1 MIEIIVNGDRLT
13 LPDGSGPADVVA
25 ALTGRAVASDG
36 QAADGEPL
44 GIAVA
49 VDDAVVPRRAWAAHR
64 LGDGSRVE
72 VLTAAQGG

>member
-25 ALTGRAVASDG
+25 ALTGREIGPDG
-36 QAADGEPL
+36 QPADGEPL

-49 VDDAVVPRRAWAAHR
+49 VDDAVVPRRAWESHR
-64 LGDGSRVE
+64 IAGGARVE